1 MPSALYKKT
10 EKYKK
15 TERNRQV
22 LCGETAN
29 TIGTSMR
36 VTNLGIKEEKAAVT
50 CIRKK
55 AVI

>member
-10 EKYKK
+10 QKYKK

-29 TIGTSMR
+29 TIVPAMR
-36 VTNLGIKEEKAAVT
+36 VTNLGTKEGKAAVT
-50 CIRKK
+50 CVRKK

>member
-10 EKYKK
+10 QKYEK

-29 TIGTSMR
+29 TIVTSMR
-36 VTNLGIKEEKAAVT
+36 VTNLGTKEGKAGGRNSAYW
-50 CIRKK
+50 
-55 AVI
+55 